1 MRERRSRIVLVLAA
15 AAALWAGC
23 GIYRTTSRTPG
34 DIRRIAVPYFSNLTA
49 EPQIEIEITDRIIE
63 GIIRDNT
70 LRVVDE
76 TEADALLEGAVVEYR
91 NVPYT
96 FAQEERQVEAEQY
109 RLFVGI
115 RVSLFD
121 KGKNSYLY
129 EDRTIK
135 AHGDYY
141 LETNLDQNYE
151 NALDEVY
158 RDLVEGIL
166 SATVQDW

>member
-1 MRERRSRIVLVLAA
+1 MMMLLAA
-15 AAALWAGC
+15 SIACAGC
-23 GIYRTTSRTPG
+23 GVYRTTSRTAG
-34 DIRRIAVPYFSNLTA
+34 DIRRISVPYFSNSTV
-49 EPQIEIEITDRIIE
+49 EPEIEIEITDRIIE

-76 TEADALLEGAVVEYR
+76 TEADALLEGAVIEYR
-91 NVPYT
+91 NIPFT
-96 FAQEERQVEAEQY
+96 FEQGETQIQAEQY
-109 RLFVGI
+109 RLFIGI

-121 KGKNSYLY
+121 KKKNAYLY

-135 AHGDYY
+135 SHGDYY
-141 LETNLDQNYE
+141 LETNVDQNYE